1 MATDQK
7 DKIKDKATK
16 EDGVDV
22 QISIRKVKERALVVQ
37 IRDKEL
43 VVQIRDKELAA
54 QIRVRM
60 VKVLKVAAQIRE
72 RALVVQTRVRMVRE
86 SKVAA
91 QIRVRMDR
99 ESKVAVQNSRKT
111 SLVLKELKDSWNSL
125 LPNVK
130 KRTWSA
136 CKSSLTLSLNC

>member
-1 MATDQK
+1 M
-7 DKIKDKATK
+7 
-16 EDGVDV
+16 GV
-22 QISIRKVKERALVVQ
+22 
-37 IRDKEL
+37 
-43 VVQIRDKELAA
+43 LAA

-60 VKVLKVAAQIRE
+60 VKVLKVAAQIKE
-72 RALVVQTRVRMVRE
+72 RALVVQIREKELTAQIRVRMVKVL
-86 SKVAA
+86 KVAA

-111 SLVLKELKDSWNSL
+111 SLVLKKLKDSWNNL
-125 LPNVK
+125 LTNVK

>member
-1 MATDQK
+1 MG
-7 DKIKDKATK
+7 
-16 EDGVDV
+16 DGVDV
-22 QISIRKVKERALVVQ
+22 QISSRKVKERALVVQ
-37 IRDKEL
+37 IREKEL
-43 VVQIRDKELAA
+43 TA

-72 RALVVQTRVRMVRE
+72 REVVV
-86 SKVAA
+86 

-99 ESKVAVQNSRKT
+99 ESKVVFQNSRKT
-111 SLVLKELKDSWNSL
+111 SLVLKKLKDSWNSL
-125 LPNVK
+125 LTNVK

>member
-1 MATDQK
+1 MGTVVMATDQK
-7 DKIKDKATK
+7 DKMKDKATK

-22 QISIRKVKERALVVQ
+22 QISSRKVKERALV
-37 IRDKEL
+37 
-43 VVQIRDKELAA
+43 A
-54 QIRVRM
+54 QLMIKRVKD
-60 VKVLKVAAQIRE
+60 KVLAAQIRE
-72 RALVVQTRVRMVRE
+72 RALVVQIRVRMVRE

-111 SLVLKELKDSWNSL
+111 SLVLKKLKDSWNSL
-125 LPNVK
+125 LTNVK